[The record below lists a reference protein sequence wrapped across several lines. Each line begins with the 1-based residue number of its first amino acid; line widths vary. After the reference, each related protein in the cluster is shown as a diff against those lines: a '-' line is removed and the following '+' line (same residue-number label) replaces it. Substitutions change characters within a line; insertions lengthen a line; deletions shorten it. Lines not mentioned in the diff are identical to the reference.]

1 MPRILGEPPEEWLNM
16 FRRRIETTLKTE
28 RFDET
33 LVDKTNIFQEETAPD
48 YIWRFKVEEQD
59 KTTLVSSKIINVTP
73 LKVEVRAPLNTWI
86 AHPNS
91 FALEAFLDSVAKI
104 FAIKE
109 GQVAL
114 SFMLKEAHQITSTQR
129 RATKKDIQNAS
140 TWIREN
146 GHYADHLLINGP
158 QYIDLSVN
166 REIIEKWEIDQNFA
180 RQQGKD
186 FCGLMNGLKVYLI
199 PFIPKQF
206 MLVYEKGAACLKRTP
221 WNLRF
226 DNYNNPKELVME
238 EYCIAW
244 FTEEGTAAKV
254 CFNPP

>member
-1 MPRILGEPPEEWLNM
+1 MSQILGEPPKEWLNR
-16 FRRRIETTLKTE
+16 FRRRIETTLKTK

-33 LVDKTNIFQEETAPD
+33 LVDKTNISQEETASD
-48 YIWRFKVEEQD
+48 YILRFKKVEERD
-59 KTTLVSSKIINVTP
+59 KTILVSKTINVTP

-146 GHYADHLLINGP
+146 GHYADHLLINGS
-158 QYIDLSVN
+158 QYVDLSVN

-186 FCGLMNGLKVYLI
+186 FCGLMNGLKVYLV

-206 MLVYEKGAACLKRTP
+206 MLVYEKRAARLKRTP

-244 FTEEGTAAKV
+244 FIEEGTAAKV
-254 CFNPP
+254 HFNPL